1 MSRRARVRTVPT
13 VGRSRASST
22 RRAAGIGAAERGAA
36 HGAATIVAVRPALA
50 RVLPPLV
57 AAALLLLLAEV
68 AIRASGV
75 RPSVLPPPT
84 DVLAALADDAGV
96 LATAARQTGVEVVLG
111 LVAAA
116 VLGLLLAIAMHLV
129 PVVGRGLRP
138 LLVASQA
145 VPIPAI
151 APALALW
158 LGYTLETRVVVV
170 ALVAFFPV
178 AVAAGDALRR
188 ADPELLDLYR
198 SLGARPGRVLLDV
211 ELPGAVPAVFS
222 GLRVAAA
229 FSVVGAVLG
238 EWVGAA
244 DGLGYLILLSSNDLR
259 ADRVFAAVV
268 VLAGMGLALVGAC
281 AVAER
286 RLAWW
291 R

>member
-1 MSRRARVRTVPT
+1 MRHALVR
-13 VGRSRASST
+13 
-22 RRAAGIGAAERGAA
+22 
-36 HGAATIVAVRPALA
+36 LA
-50 RVLPPLV
+50 PPL
-57 AAALLLLLAEV
+57 AAAAILLLLAELAV
-68 AIRASGV
+68 RASGV
-75 RPSVLPPPT
+75 RASVLPPPSL
-84 DVLAALADDAGV
+84 VARALVDDAGV
-96 LATAARQTGVEVVLG
+96 LASAARQTGLEVALG
-111 LVAAA
+111 LLVAA
-116 VLGLLLAIAMHLV
+116 VLGLALAIAMHLA
-129 PVVGRGLRP
+129 PIVGRSLRP

-158 LGYTLETRVVVV
+158 LGYSLATRVVVV

-188 ADPELLDLYR
+188 AEPDLLDLYR
-198 SLGARPGRVLLDV
+198 SFGAGPGRVLLDV

-268 VLAGMGLALVGAC
+268 VLAALGIALVGGC
-281 AVAER
+281 ALAER